1 MKVQLLILT
10 FVLTASVF
18 GQIESVPNVA
28 QCEAN
33 SRLWLSKLESPSVG
47 DLPDYWTLSS
57 WVIKVGDCL
66 EVDSPNE
73 LRYYQLH
80 SELSSAQHLRLMHFL
95 DRHKLWEQFTD
106 EDTAGKR

>member
-1 MKVQLLILT
+1 MKLQLLILT
-10 FVLTASVF
+10 LVLTPSVF
-18 GQIESVPNVA
+18 GQIEPAPNVA

-33 SRLWLSKLESPSVG
+33 SRLWLAKLESPSVG

-57 WVIKVGDCL
+57 WVINVGDCL
-66 EVDSPNE
+66 EADSPNE

-80 SELSSAQHLRLMHFL
+80 SELSSVQHLRLMHFL
-95 DRHKLWEQFTD
+95 DRHKLWQQFTD